1 MGTTTFTGPV
11 RAGPILNTT
20 GTTVGSDIA
29 NVGSAVMAQSVAI
42 TQAATTSATSTSV
55 VIPANSTI
63 LSISL
68 FVTTA
73 WGTTTTLSIG
83 TTSAANQLGSLSGLS
98 AAGIYSVAPTTTTSA
113 WFVGTTDVQIWVDS
127 GAGTGGV
134 GVLVVQY
141 IQGSNG

>member
-1 MGTTTFTGPV
+1 MGTTTFTGPIK
-11 RAGPILNTT
+11 AGNILNTT
-20 GTTVGSDIA
+20 GTTPGSDIA
-29 NVGSAVMAQSVAI
+29 NVGSAVMAQSAAI
-42 TQAATTSATSTSV
+42 TQDATVTAASTTI

-73 WGTTTTLSIG
+73 WGTTQTLSIG
-83 TTSAANQLGSLSGLS
+83 TTSAANQLGSLSSLS

-113 WFVGTTDVQIWVDS
+113 WFVGTTDVQIYVDS
-127 GAGTGGV
+127 GSGTGGV
-134 GVLVVQY
+134 GVLVVRY